1 MSEVVILDYTRT
13 PIGSFNGS
21 LSAVSVTKLGATVIN
36 GLINKVGINP
46 ESIDEVIMGN
56 VLSANLGQV
65 VILDGYDPLQCWQV
79 QLFNTTVTITGAY
92 STCEECTSI
101 G

>member
-56 VLSANLGQV
+56 VLSAGVGQAPARQALIYGGLPNCV
-65 VILDGYDPLQCWQV
+65 ESLAT
-79 QLFNTTVTITGAY
+79 QLA
-92 STCEECTSI
+92 
-101 G
+101 